1 VASELPIL
9 GRSLLRTTLA
19 QGTTMYRKL
28 LWLAVVILALT
39 FISSAKADPLNTVIF
54 DGSYSFA
61 DMNGYGI
68 PPYGGTLNG
77 QTESF
82 FCVDFTHD
90 IKTGDSWN
98 VNIASLTG
106 SSFGSTRLGS
116 GSQSTYMVMA
126 YLITQMMG
134 SGLTQAQK
142 AADQY
147 AIWSFSGG
155 PANPYGNTTAILT
168 AAMAGMKAT
177 GFTGQGWEILTPTGS
192 VGQEFLIYV
201 PEPGALLLLVIG
213 LVLMGLTMR
222 KRSLEG
228 AQAH

>member
-1 VASELPIL
+1 MYLK
-9 GRSLLRTTLA
+9 LLRLVVA
-19 QGTTMYRKL
+19 I
-28 LWLAVVILALT
+28 LAVT
-39 FISSAKADPLNTVIF
+39 FVSSAKADPLNTVYF
-54 DGSYSFA
+54 DGTYAFA
-61 DMNGYGI
+61 DSNGYGI

-90 IKTGDSWN
+90 IKTGDAWN
-98 VNIASLTG
+98 VNITSLTG

-116 GSQSTYMVMA
+116 GSQSTYMLMA

-134 SGLTQAQK
+134 NGLTQAQK

-155 PANPYGNTTAILT
+155 PANPYGSTSAII
-168 AAMAGMKAT
+168 AAALVGMKAS

-192 VGQEFLIYV
+192 VGQEFLMQV
-201 PEPGALLLLVIG
+201 PEPGTLLLLVIG
-213 LVLMGLTMR
+213 LVLLGLALR
-222 KRSLEG
+222 KRSLVG

>member
-1 VASELPIL
+1 
-9 GRSLLRTTLA
+9 
-19 QGTTMYRKL
+19 MHRKL
-28 LWLAVVILALT
+28 LWLAVVILAVT
-39 FISSAKADPLNTVIF
+39 FVSSAKADPINTVYF
-54 DGSYSFA
+54 DGTYAFA
-61 DMNGYGI
+61 DSNGYGI

-77 QTESF
+77 QTEAF
-82 FCVDFTHD
+82 YCVDFSHE
-90 IKTGDSWN
+90 IQAYQSWN
-98 VNIASLTG
+98 VTIASLTG
-106 SSFGSTRLGS
+106 SSFTSTRLGT
-116 GSQSTYMVMA
+116 QSTYMVMA

-155 PANPYGNTTAILT
+155 PANPYGNTTAILA
-168 AAMAGMKAT
+168 AAMAGMKVT

-213 LVLMGLTMR
+213 LVLMGLAMR
-222 KRSLEG
+222 KRSLAG